1 MSNVISA
8 AHGASFDG
16 AVRVEDAGVKGMITL
31 RGDLSSAK
39 MAKAVKAA
47 VGLGMPDARG
57 VKVGSKGGV
66 AWMSPDELIL
76 FCDYGY
82 VDATV
87 AKLEKSLKGEH
98 FLAVNV
104 SDARTLF
111 RLTGEGVREVIAKG
125 TPADMS
131 VEGLPLGEMRR
142 SRLGQ
147 IAVAFWLT
155 QEGTLELVCFRS
167 VGQFV
172 FEWLCNA
179 AEKDTLPGYL

>member
-8 AHGASFDG
+8 AQGASFDG
-16 AVRVEDAGVKGMITL
+16 AVRVEDVGVSGMITL

-47 VGLGMPDARG
+47 VGLALPDARG

-66 AWMSPDELIL
+66 AWMSPDELML
-76 FCDYGY
+76 FCAYS
-82 VDATV
+82 DADVIV
-87 AKLEKSLKGEH
+87 AKLEKALKGEH

-104 SDARTLF
+104 SDARALF
-111 RLTGEGVREVIAKG
+111 TLTGEGVREVIAKG

-147 IAVAFWLT
+147 VAVAFWLT
-155 QEGTLELVCFRS
+155 QEGKLELVCFRS

-172 FEWLCNA
+172 YEWLCNA
-179 AEKDTLPGYL
+179 AEKDTLPGHL

>member
-8 AHGASFDG
+8 AQGASFDG

-31 RGDLSSAK
+31 RGDLSSGK

-47 VGLGMPDARG
+47 VGLAMPDARG
-57 VKVGSKGGV
+57 IKTGTKGAV
-66 AWMSPDELIL
+66 AWMSPDELML
-76 FCDYGY
+76 FCDYA
-82 VDATV
+82 DADTMV
-87 AKLEKSLKGEH
+87 AKLEKALSGEH
-98 FLAVNV
+98 FLAANV
-104 SDARTLF
+104 SDARALF
-111 RLTGEGVREVIAKG
+111 TLTGAGVREVIAKG

-131 VEGLPLGEMRR
+131 VDALPPGEIRR

-155 QEGTLELVCFRS
+155 EEGKLELVCFRS

-179 AEKDTLPGYL
+179 AEKDTLPGHF

>member
-16 AVRVEDAGVKGMITL
+16 AVRVQDAGVKGMITV

-47 VGLGMPDARG
+47 VGMGMPDVRG
-57 VKVGSKGGV
+57 VKTGAKGGV
-66 AWMSPDELIL
+66 AWMSPDELML
-76 FCDYGY
+76 FCDYSDADGV
-82 VDATV
+82 VD
-87 AKLEKSLKGEH
+87 KLEKALKGEH
-98 FLAVNV
+98 SLAVNV
-104 SDARTLF
+104 SDARAIFT
-111 RLTGEGVREVIAKG
+111 LTGKGVREVIAKG
-125 TPADMS
+125 SPADMS
-131 VEGLPLGEMRR
+131 VDGLPLGEMRR

-155 QEGTLELVCFRS
+155 KEGELELVCFRS

-172 FEWLCNA
+172 YEWLCNGA
-179 AEKDTLPGYL
+179 AKDTLPGHL

>member
-16 AVRVEDAGVKGMITL
+16 AVRVEDAGVKGMVTL

-39 MAKAVKAA
+39 IAKAVKSA
-47 VGLGMPDARG
+47 VGLAMPDQRG
-57 VKVGSKGGV
+57 VKIGAKGGV
-66 AWMSPDELIL
+66 AWMSPDELML
-76 FCDYGY
+76 FCDYAEA
-82 VDATV
+82 DALV
-87 AKLEKSLKGEH
+87 AKLDKALSGEH

-104 SDARTLF
+104 SDARSVFT
-111 RLTGEGVREVIAKG
+111 LTGEGVREVIAKG

-131 VEGLPLGEMRR
+131 IDGLPLGEMRR

-147 IAVAFWLT
+147 IAVAFWMT
-155 QEGTLELVCFRS
+155 EEGQLELVCFRS

-179 AEKDTLPGYL
+179 AAKDTLPGHL

>member
-8 AHGASFDG
+8 AQGASFEG

-47 VGLGMPDARG
+47 LGLAMPDARG
-57 VKVGSKGGV
+57 IKTGAKGGV
-66 AWMSPDELIL
+66 AWMSPDELML
-76 FCDYGY
+76 FCDYA
-82 VDATV
+82 DAEAVV
-87 AKLEKSLKGEH
+87 AKLEKALKGEH

-111 RLTGEGVREVIAKG
+111 TLTGDGVREVIAKG
-125 TPADMS
+125 SPADMS
-131 VEGLPLGEMRR
+131 TDGLPLGEMRR

-147 IAVAFWLT
+147 IAVAFWLME
-155 QEGTLELVCFRS
+155 EGKLELVCFRS
-167 VGQFV
+167 VGQFM

-179 AEKDTLPGYL
+179 AEKDTLPGHF

>member
-16 AVRVEDAGVKGMITL
+16 AVRVEDAGVKGMITV
-31 RGDLSSAK
+31 RGDLASPK

-47 VGLGMPDARG
+47 VGLGMPEARG
-57 VKVGSKGGV
+57 VKVGSKGGG
-66 AWMSPDELIL
+66 AWMSPDELML
-76 FCDYGY
+76 FCEYA
-82 VDATV
+82 DADAVV

-104 SDARTLF
+104 SDARALF
-111 RLTGEGVREVIAKG
+111 TLTGEGVREVIAKG

-155 QEGTLELVCFRS
+155 EEGKLELVCFRS

-172 FEWLCNA
+172 YEWLVNA
-179 AEKDTLPGYL
+179 AAKDTLPGHL